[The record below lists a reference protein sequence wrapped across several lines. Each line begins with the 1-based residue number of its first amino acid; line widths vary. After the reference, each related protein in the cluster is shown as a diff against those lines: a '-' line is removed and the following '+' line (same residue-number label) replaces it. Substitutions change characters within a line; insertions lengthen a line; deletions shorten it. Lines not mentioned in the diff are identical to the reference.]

1 MVKRVL
7 RKNIQFIAQYCYVFF
22 VLIFTSESIDN
33 PYLNITMDSHKSQVQ
48 GSFESIIERVEI
60 VEYSMYWNSS
70 FY

>member
-1 MVKRVL
+1 M
-7 RKNIQFIAQYCYVFF
+7 NIQFIAQYCYVFF

-33 PYLNITMDSHKSQVQ
+33 PYLNNTMDSHKSQVQ

>member
-1 MVKRVL
+1 M
-7 RKNIQFIAQYCYVFF
+7 NIQFIAQYCYVFF